1 MLFTIFISNLDDGI
15 KCTPM
20 KCADDTK
27 LNGEANTL
35 EERSTL
41 HEDLDRL
48 EEWAN
53 KNLMK
58 FNKDKHLA
66 PVKRHPGMQ
75 HRLGSIPLGRC
86 SVERALGI
94 LLDNKL
100 NMSEQ

>member
-1 MLFTIFISNLDDGI
+1 MLFNIFISNLDDGI
-15 KCTPM
+15 KCTPI

-27 LNGEANTL
+27 LSGEADTL

-41 HEDLDRL
+41 KEDLDRL

-66 PVKRHPGMQ
+66 PGKHHPGMQ
-75 HRLGSIPLGRC
+75 HGLGSIPLGRC

-94 LLDNKL
+94 LVDSKV

>member
-1 MLFTIFISNLDDGI
+1 MLFNIIISDLDDGI
-15 KCTPM
+15 KCTLM

-27 LNGEANTL
+27 LSGEADTL

-41 HEDLDRL
+41 QEDLDKQ

-66 PVKRHPGMQ
+66 PWKT
-75 HRLGSIPLGRC
+75 
-86 SVERALGI
+86 
-94 LLDNKL
+94 
-100 NMSEQ
+100 